1 MTQTGKII
9 DILNQNEN
17 IDLGNPKKIKAY
29 QLSQPYV
36 KVQGTN
42 IVKNHGDGSMN
53 IRDKLRNSIH
63 FKDWVVVYS
72 CGKNAKYDDQ
82 DADGLVS
89 LLCKASVAFGVK
101 FDEPGFIT
109 CDSKCQDW
117 KQQLGDDIQKNGKPQ
132 IVVLFFN
139 QF

>member
-1 MTQTGKII
+1 MSQTGKII

-17 IDLGNPKKIKAY
+17 INLDHPKKIKAY
-29 QLSQPYV
+29 QLNQPFV

-53 IRDKLRNSIH
+53 IRDKLRNSTH
-63 FKDWVVVYS
+63 FKDWVIVYS
-72 CGKNAKYDDQ
+72 CGKNPKYDDQ

-89 LLCKASVAFGVK
+89 LLCKSSSIYGVK

-117 KQQLGDDIQKNGKPQ
+117 KQQLGSDIEKNGKPQ
-132 IVVLFFN
+132 IVVLFFSAH
-139 QF
+139 